1 MNPQDPLS
9 QLRDIHL
16 PATGGFWPPAPGW
29 WLLTVLVLVALG
41 LVVAAL
47 LRRRRRNRWR
57 RLAIDAL
64 ADLEQRAEPTPDW
77 FARLNILLKQAARE
91 CHPASQPEALSGTAW
106 VDFLIA
112 TTPEG
117 KPAPRQTLEAMV
129 RAAWQPTVQADP
141 GEAIRFAH
149 HWLGGQK
156 C

>member
-29 WLLTVLVLVALG
+29 WVLAVLILVALA
-41 LVVAAL
+41 LVVVAL

-57 RLAIDAL
+57 RQAILAL
-64 ADLEQRAEPTPDW
+64 TDLEQSAEPTPSW

-91 CHPASQPEALSGTAW
+91 CHPGSRPQALSGSAW

-112 TTPEG
+112 T
-117 KPAPRQTLEAMV
+117 APDGHKASRQMLEAMV

-141 GEAIRFAH
+141 GEAIRFAR

>member
-29 WLLTVLVLVALG
+29 WVLALLILAVLTLTVV
-41 LVVAAL
+41 AL
-47 LRRRRRNRWR
+47 LRRRRRSRWR
-57 RLAIDAL
+57 RQAILALI
-64 ADLEQRAEPTPDW
+64 DLEQKAEPTPVW
-77 FARLNILLKQAARE
+77 FARLNTLLKQAARE
-91 CHPASQPEALSGTAW
+91 CHPESRPQALSGGAW

-112 TTPEG
+112 TAPEGQTPE
-117 KPAPRQTLEAMV
+117 RHQLEAMAH
-129 RAAWQPTVQADP
+129 AAWMPTVQADP
-141 GEAIRFAH
+141 AEAIRFAR